1 MKAVPI
7 NISSDMHFL
16 GRLYAVSVAVLL
28 NEERTINQV
37 GVMWRGVAVDILMI
51 KIPAL

>member
-1 MKAVPI
+1 MAVPI
-7 NISSDMHFL
+7 NISNDMHFP

-28 NEERTINQV
+28 NEERTINQAE
-37 GVMWRGVAVDILMI
+37 VMWRGVAVGILMI